1 MMRNLKSFM
10 MLAAIAAASFSF
22 TSCDDD
28 DYYYRDPYGWYG
40 DYNHGDWGWNDR
52 DWNQGGQGSQ
62 DNQLLA
68 EAQTLAGDWYGK
80 VQLSELAD
88 DGNSRSNYEFEAN
101 MLFVQDN
108 VNSTS
113 GTGTEIDYATDGSDA
128 TSTLK
133 FKWYI
138 DRNGDI
144 YIKYTSGATYVMDLN
159 ASQYGFHLGAE
170 DGHQNDTFYGYMI
183 GTGNVKGDLMYIDLE
198 RNTSSSAR
206 VKSRGADSTSVVSSQ
221 AFGSTKSRK
230 SIAGATSKGLPARR

>member
-1 MMRNLKSFM
+1 MKKMKTFM
-10 MLAAIAAASFSF
+10 MLAAIAAASLTF

-28 DYYYRDPYGWYG
+28 DYYYDDPYGWYD
-40 DYNHGDWGWNDR
+40 DYNHGGWGWNDH

-62 DNQLLA
+62 QDNLLA

-88 DGNSRSNYEFEAN
+88 DGNSRNNYEFEAN

-108 VNSTS
+108 ANATS
-113 GTGTEIDYATDGSDA
+113 GTGTEIDYATDGSDE
-128 TSTLK
+128 TNTLK

-144 YIKYTSGATYVMDLN
+144 YIKYASGSTYVMDLN
-159 ASQYGFHLGAE
+159 ASQYGFFHLGAE
-170 DGHQNDTFYGYMI
+170 DGHQNDTFFGYMI

-206 VKSRGADSTSVVSSQ
+206 VKSRVADTTNAASAQT
-221 AFGSTKSRK
+221 FGKNMSRK
-230 SIAGATSKGLPARR
+230 TIDGAVSKGLPKKR